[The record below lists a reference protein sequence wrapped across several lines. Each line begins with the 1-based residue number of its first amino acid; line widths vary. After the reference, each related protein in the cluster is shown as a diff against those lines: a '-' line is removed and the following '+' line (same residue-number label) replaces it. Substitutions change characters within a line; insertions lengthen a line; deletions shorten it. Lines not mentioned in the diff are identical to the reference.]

1 MAKLTK
7 KPSKNTHIKKK
18 ASTQPIEEGILDSLR
33 GGQTSQQKAVQ
44 QRFVS
49 NFIGSLVS
57 AVDNAIKAKVVDPK
71 LTAKSSADADAE
83 GSDAGSGR
91 IEPTVPAADSVVAER
106 HNNSKYEKLN
116 KLFESIL
123 NEQQATPMSVS
134 AYINNQFLPRYV
146 SNWKSIPPAIR
157 KRMTDLVRQL
167 DGEKWNSFSRKSVL
181 NTLAGL
187 IYTNVSLPNRGP
199 AGRQNPNQAGGSGS
213 SQAGGSGSSQ
223 AGGSGSSQAG
233 GSGSSQAGAMVHKDL
248 TDLQKNW
255 PNLSDE
261 EKKKVKD
268 YIASLT

>member
-71 LTAKSSADADAE
+71 LTAQATPQPSPQPSP
-83 GSDAGSGR
+83 STAGSGR

-223 AGGSGSSQAG
+223 AG
-233 GSGSSQAGAMVHKDL
+233 AMVHKDL

>member
-123 NEQQATPMSVS
+123 NEQQATPKSPAEPQPSPSTMSVS

-146 SNWKSIPPAIR
+146 SNWKSIPPEIR

-167 DGEKWNSFSRKSVL
+167 DDEKWNSYSRKSVL

-199 AGRQNPNQAGGSGS
+199 AGRQQPD
-213 SQAGGSGSSQ
+213 
-223 AGGSGSSQAG
+223 QAG

>member
-71 LTAKSSADADAE
+71 LTAKSSAKSSADADAE

-123 NEQQATPMSVS
+123 NEQQATPKSPAEPQPSPSTMSVS

-146 SNWKSIPPAIR
+146 SNWKSIPPEIR

-167 DGEKWNSFSRKSVL
+167 DDEKWNSYSRKSVL

-199 AGRQNPNQAGGSGS
+199 AGRQQPD
-213 SQAGGSGSSQ
+213 Q